1 MKKVPIAANAQEEA
15 APISGFFSPETPIAG
30 LGLSPRA
37 FNALTKSGCDTVAK
51 VLSLDE
57 KALWTIKHLG
67 KKSIEEIRII
77 QEQLQGQIKI
87 AADERLENALDCRFI
102 CTRDTIYPADY
113 IGVLDISIEAHN
125 VLYNAGIFSAGKLF
139 SMGRKTIN
147 NLANVTQEITEEL
160 VAFIA
165 KEKPLV
171 GKILGDEDL
180 TNYLQKMFQERCD
193 YRMSIL
199 EESYN
204 KIPENRLDKPLGL
217 FLQVYGTETMRYPIT
232 RFSPL
237 LKKIKKVG
245 EIKNIFSL
253 VAQTSL
259 TRDMVR
265 IQEWLS
271 LNLIEFLNEVFT
283 PVFTD
288 PHNANSLEILYQK
301 ANGFTLRDIAEK
313 RNLTR
318 ERIRQIELK
327 SSKKLADL
335 INDFPFNILAFICV
349 DTNGNDYISAGSIRE
364 YLYNFQYSSQ
374 LVYLLENENVYKE
387 YLYNKRYDVF
397 YRSGFELDFSTLDI
411 KKPVKELVLNDKE
424 AETGK
429 KIEDFLIGKNLAKCT
444 YNDICK
450 FTGGE
455 VGYVWAGRIIQL
467 SNNIV
472 EIEKNW
478 YVHRSCITNFDDAA
492 AKLLVILRN
501 QFRQFH
507 GYSSSHILFDA
518 ARIDLAMFMNDNG
531 FETEP
536 LIYMLARH
544 IFFKEKYNGCHF
556 YFTEGL
562 HIWEKQTDF
571 PLNIKG
577 VLINFAKTMGGIITR
592 EETVKYLDNLKLSRN
607 IIINKIHDI
616 SDSTFYFYT
625 ETTYILSKCLRID
638 ETFISEMKQSLDR
651 LFDDRDYIIPGYI
664 EEDWFDALPKLPLG
678 LSWNLLLV
686 QEVIR
691 HNEDIGYKPLFA
703 GIEQSPY
710 RLSGAFVK
718 ANSDATLVDIIY
730 AYTYEKFGLPYRT
743 STYKYRILL
752 REARFIHGLEWY
764 TGMHKIFNDPRFAF
778 SDENRSI
785 LVRK

>member
-1 MKKVPIAANAQEEA
+1 MKEAPIVPNAQNEVT
-15 APISGFFSPETPIAG
+15 PISGFFFSKIPIAR
-30 LGLSPRA
+30 LNLSPRSIK
-37 FNALTKSGCDTVAK
+37 ALTKSGCDTVAK

-57 KALWTIKHLG
+57 KALETIKNIG
-67 KKSIEEIRII
+67 KKSIKEIRII
-77 QEQLQGQIKI
+77 QEQLQRQTKT
-87 AADERLENALDCRFI
+87 AANDRFENIPDCRFVY
-102 CTRDTIYPADY
+102 TWDTIYPADY

-139 SMGRKTIN
+139 SMERKTIG

-160 VAFIA
+160 IAFIA
-165 KEKPLV
+165 KEKPFV

-180 TNYLQKMFQERCD
+180 TNYLQKMSQECYG
-193 YRMSIL
+193 YRMSVL

-204 KIPENRLDKPLGL
+204 KIPERRLDKPLCL
-217 FLQVYGTETMRYPIT
+217 FLQSYGTETMRYPIT
-232 RFSPL
+232 RLSPL

-259 TRDMVR
+259 TRDMFR
-265 IQEWLS
+265 IQELLS
-271 LNLIEFLNEVFT
+271 LNLIEFLKEAFT

-288 PHNANSLEILYQK
+288 PRNANSLEILYQK

-327 SSKKLADL
+327 NSKKLADF
-335 INDFPFNILAFICV
+335 INDFPFNILAFICA
-349 DTNGNDYISAGSIRE
+349 DTSGNDYISAGSIRE
-364 YLYNFQYSSQ
+364 YLDNFQYSSQ
-374 LVYLLENENVYKE
+374 LVYLLENENIYKE
-387 YLYNKRYDVF
+387 YLYNKQYDVF
-397 YRSGFELDFSTLDI
+397 YRSGFELDFSTLGI

-429 KIEDFLIGKNLAKCT
+429 KIEDFLMGKNLAKCT

-455 VGYVWAGRIIQL
+455 VGYVRTGKIIQL

-472 EIEKNW
+472 EIKKDW
-478 YVHRSCITNFDDAA
+478 YIHRSCIIDFDDAA
-492 AKLLVILRN
+492 ARLLVILRN
-501 QFRQFH
+501 QLRQFH
-507 GYSSSHILFDA
+507 GYSNSHILFDA
-518 ARIDLAMFMNDNG
+518 ACIDLAMFMNDNG

-544 IFFKEKYNGCHF
+544 LFFKEKYNGCHF

-592 EETVKYLDNLKLSRN
+592 EETVKYLENLKLSKN

-625 ETTYILSKCLRID
+625 ETTYILSECLQID
-638 ETFISEMKQSLDR
+638 ESFISEMKQSLNR
-651 LFDDRDYIIPGYI
+651 LFDDRDYIIPEDI
-664 EEDWFDALPKLPLG
+664 EEDWFNTLPKLSLG
-678 LSWNLLLV
+678 LSWNLLLL

-691 HNEDIGYKPLFA
+691 YNEDIGYKPLFA

-718 ANSDATLVDIIY
+718 ANSGATLVDIIY
-730 AYTYEKFGLPYRT
+730 AYTYGKFGLPYRT
-743 STYKYRILL
+743 STDKYRILL
-752 REARFIHGLEWY
+752 RQAGFIHGSEWY

-778 SDENRSI
+778 SNENKSI
-785 LVRK
+785 LVRN